1 MSGSEVWPRR
11 AAVVGTGTMGRGFA
25 QLLALA
31 GIECAVADASAQ
43 AAASARERAVA
54 EADAFAQAGLMP
66 SGAAERVAGGVRAA
80 RDAADAADG
89 ADLVLEAVTED
100 PGVKREV
107 YAAVEAATPADAVIA
122 TNTSAIPIAQLA
134 STLSRPERFLGAHW
148 FNPALWVPCVELI
161 AGPLTSPRAL
171 EATEELLGRLG
182 KRPVGV
188 GDAAGFVGNR
198 IQFAM
203 FREAAAVV
211 AEGLATPEQVD
222 EVVRHSFGWRLPF
235 LGPFRI
241 ADYAGLD
248 VYAGAY
254 AALEASFG
262 ERFAAPE
269 RVRELVAEGRVG
281 VKAGGGFLDHDP
293 EEARAMALRRDHA
306 YVALRTIVDQF
317 DAGAS

>member
-1 MSGSEVWPRR
+1 M
-11 AAVVGTGTMGRGFA
+11 
-25 QLLALA
+25 
-31 GIECAVADASAQ
+31 
-43 AAASARERAVA
+43 
-54 EADAFAQAGLMP
+54 
-66 SGAAERVAGGVRAA
+66 
-80 RDAADAADG
+80 
-89 ADLVLEAVTED
+89 
-100 PGVKREV
+100 
-107 YAAVEAATPADAVIA
+107 
-122 TNTSAIPIAQLA
+122 
-134 STLSRPERFLGAHW
+134 RPERFLGAHW

-161 AGPLTSPRAL
+161 AGRLTSARAL
-171 EATEELLGRLG
+171 QVTEELLGRLG
-182 KRPVGV
+182 KRPVRV

-241 ADYAGLD
+241 ADHAGLD

-269 RVRELVAEGRVG
+269 RVRELVAEGRLG

-293 EEARAMALRRDHA
+293 EEARAMALRRDRA
-306 YVALRTIVDQF
+306 YVELGTVVEGFEAEAR
-317 DAGAS
+317 AS